1 MHRGAYTV
9 HTFYVEELAL
19 SQDDAKHAFR
29 VLRLR
34 PGDEVCAVT
43 GGERWNAR
51 LADILDKGGSV
62 ELLERLPS
70 NESPLGITLY
80 QGLPKAEK
88 LEFLAQ
94 KLTELGVTRLVP
106 VHMERSVAKAEGDKR
121 GERLRKISREAVKQC
136 HRSRPMEITAPM
148 TWKEALADM
157 GRRQLMI
164 VPWEN
169 AEAVKMADLKAS
181 FPDAADI
188 GILIGPEGGIT
199 EGEIASSAAHP
210 VTLGPRILRAETA
223 AVTSAALAMAL
234 WGDI

>member
-1 MHRGAYTV
+1 M
-9 HTFYVEELAL
+9 L
-19 SQDDAKHAFR
+19 SQEDAKHASR
-29 VLRLR
+29 VLRLKV
-34 PGDEVCAVT
+34 GEEVRVVT
-43 GGERWNAR
+43 NGARWNAR
-51 LADILDKGGSV
+51 LTELSDKSGKV
-62 ELLERLPS
+62 ELIEELPS
-70 NESPLGITLY
+70 NESPLRITLY

-94 KLTELGVTRLVP
+94 KLTELGVARLVP
-106 VHMERSVAKAEGDKR
+106 VRMERSVAKAEGDKR
-121 GERLRKISREAVKQC
+121 GDRLRKISREAVKQC
-136 HRSRPMEITAPM
+136 GRALPMDVTAPM

-157 GRRQLMI
+157 AQRELMI

-169 AEAVKMADLKAS
+169 AEATRMGDLKKA

-188 GILIGPEGGIT
+188 GILIGPEGGIS
-199 EGEIASSAAHP
+199 ENEIEACPAKP